1 VSVASI
7 KRGKAHAKCVMCG
20 KEAIISDEH
29 DNDKNKK
36 KRQQPQQVQS
46 SMLVEQIDGKCY
58 TFHTADCAL
67 IFKKLST
74 VYGSN
79 FADE

>member
-1 VSVASI
+1 
-7 KRGKAHAKCVMCG
+7 MCG

-29 DNDKNKK
+29 NSDKNKQ
-36 KRQQPQQVQS
+36 KRQRLQQVEAS
-46 SMLVEQIDGKCY
+46 NMIVEQIDGKGY
-58 TFHTADCAL
+58 TFHTTDCVL
-67 IFKKLST
+67 IFKKLSD